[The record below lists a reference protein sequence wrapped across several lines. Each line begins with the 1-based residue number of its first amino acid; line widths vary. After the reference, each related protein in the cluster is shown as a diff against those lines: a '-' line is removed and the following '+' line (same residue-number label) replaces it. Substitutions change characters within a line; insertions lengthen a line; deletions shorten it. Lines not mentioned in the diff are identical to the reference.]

1 MLTVFVVLRMP
12 PHTKRMQVQL
22 MIGEGSYGM
31 LTAFVVSRVA
41 PKVVHLVEH
50 EVLYWYKSTCFTG
63 TKVLAFVVSRVAPKV
78 VHLVEHE
85 VLVQTCLLYW
95 YKRAQILMQKAR
107 IQVHPLSYVDV
118 CFRCWLTYAS
128 DFWLTYASDAG

>member
-1 MLTVFVVLRMP
+1 
-12 PHTKRMQVQL
+12 MQVQL

-50 EVLYWYKSTCFTG
+50 EVLCWYKSTCFTG
-63 TKVLAFVVSRVAPKV
+63 TKELAFVDSRVAPKV
-78 VHLVEHE
+78 FLKHLVEHE
-85 VLVQTCLLYW
+85 VPYW
-95 YKRAQILMQKAR
+95 YKSTCVAGTKAQILTPKAR

-118 CFRCWLTYAS
+118 CFRCWLAYADVCS
-128 DFWLTYASDAG
+128 RMLTYADV